1 MIKPSFLC
9 IVVILLISACNVDQL
24 DVEGLKLSENNG
36 LFAFPIGQTTY
47 QLMELL
53 EDADSTLAIDTDE
66 NGMISFSFLEV
77 DTIGLAEESD
87 EQDIDLNLFVR
98 QSVDFP
104 TSSFNIPLFE
114 TFESGSFLLENP
126 ELNFTIKNE
135 LRMPLAIGLVIW
147 GEKLDSLGELDSI
160 PLNIYDAFFD
170 LSDTLK
176 SISNLGLTDTAAV
189 SSTFITLNKTNS
201 DFDQFLGKTPETIYM
216 KLSMVANPDLAE
228 GDTLFFIFPPD
239 TIPDREFN
247 ESAQIFTSMELD
259 LPMSLN
265 LADLAVPVD
274 LDSITIDVDLE
285 TLDSLQLRIV
295 TYNMLPF
302 GATLGLQFL
311 DVNGELLYT
320 LDEGFQVLDNPDLN
334 AITFNVNEPKI
345 NIDQVWLTSEGID
358 ALSDTRTIKIIMT
371 LNTTS
376 GLPAIYTPLLES
388 YTLEVKLSGKARLS
402 YEL

>member
-53 EDADSTLAIDTDE
+53 KDADSTLAIDTDE

-77 DTIGLAEESD
+77 DTIGLADESAS
-87 EQDIDLNLFVR
+87 QGIDLDVFLR
-98 QSVDFP
+98 QSVEFP
-104 TSSFNIPLFE
+104 TSSFSIPLFE
-114 TFESGSFLLENP
+114 TFESGSFLLANP
-126 ELNFTIKNE
+126 SLIFAVTNE
-135 LRMPLAIGLVIW
+135 LRMPLAIGLEIY
-147 GEKLDSLGELDSI
+147 GTKIDNNGDTLRRDLD
-160 PLNIYDAFFD
+160 IYDAFFD
-170 LSDTLK
+170 LSDSLK
-176 SISNLGLTDTAAV
+176 TVLNPSLTDTAAAK
-189 SSTFITLNKTNS
+189 TFIILDKTTS
-201 DFDQFLGKTPETIYM
+201 DFDQFLGWTPENIYM
-216 KLSMVANPDLAE
+216 DMSMVANPDLAE

-247 ESAQIFTSMELD
+247 ENAQIFTSMELD

-285 TLDSLQLRIV
+285 TLDSLELRIV

-311 DVNGELLYT
+311 DINGELLYT
-320 LDEGFQVLDNPDLN
+320 LDEGFQVLDNPDLR
-334 AITFNVNEPKI
+334 AITYKVNEPKI

-388 YTLEVKLSGKARLS
+388 YTLEVKLSVKARLS

>member
-216 KLSMVANPDLAE
+216 KLSMVANADL
-228 GDTLFFIFPPD
+228 DTGVIKVFLPPD

-247 ESAQIFTSMELD
+247 AGAQIFTSMELE
-259 LPMSLN
+259 LPMSIH

-274 LDSITIDVDLE
+274 LDSISVDVDVA
-285 TLDSLQLRIV
+285 TLDSLQLRVV

-302 GATLGLQFL
+302 GALLNLQFL
-311 DVNGELLYT
+311 DASGVVLYS
-320 LDEGFQVLDNPDLN
+320 LEEGFQVLANPPLN
-334 AITFNVNEPKI
+334 SINFNVREPEI
-345 NIDQVWLTSEGID
+345 NINQVWLTGEGID
-358 ALSDTRTIKIIMT
+358 ALNDTQTIKIIMT
-371 LNTTS
+371 LNTTD
-376 GLPAIYTPLLES
+376 GAPNIYTPLLED
-388 YTLEVKLSGKARLS
+388 YTLEVKISGKVRLS

>member
-1 MIKPSFLC
+1 MIKPSYLY
-9 IVVILLISACNVDQL
+9 IVVVLLISSCNVDQL
-24 DVEGLKLSENNG
+24 DVEGLKLSENTG
-36 LFAFPIGQTTY
+36 LYAFPIGETTY

-104 TSSFNIPLFE
+104 ISSFNIPLFE

-216 KLSMVANPDLAE
+216 KLSMVANADL
-228 GDTLFFIFPPD
+228 DTGVIKVFLPPD

-247 ESAQIFTSMELD
+247 AGAQIFTSMELE
-259 LPMSLN
+259 LPMSID

-274 LDSITIDVDLE
+274 LDSISVDVDVA
-285 TLDSLQLRIV
+285 TLDSLQLRVV

-302 GATLGLQFL
+302 GALLNLQFL
-311 DVNGELLYT
+311 DASGVVLYS
-320 LDEGFQVLDNPDLN
+320 LEEGFQVLANPPLN
-334 AITFNVNEPKI
+334 SINFNVKEPEI
-345 NIDQVWLTSEGID
+345 NINQVWLTGEGID
-358 ALSDTRTIKIIMT
+358 ALNDTQTIKIIMT
-371 LNTTS
+371 LNTTD
-376 GLPAIYTPLLES
+376 GAPTIYTPLLEE
-388 YTLEVKLSGKARLS
+388 YTLEVKISGKVRLS

>member
-1 MIKPSFLC
+1 MIKPSYLY
-9 IVVILLISACNVDQL
+9 IVVVLLISSCNVDQL
-24 DVEGLKLSENNG
+24 DVEGLKLSENTG
-36 LFAFPIGQTTY
+36 LYAFPIGETTY

-104 TSSFNIPLFE
+104 ISSFNIPLFE

-216 KLSMVANPDLAE
+216 KLSMVANADL
-228 GDTLFFIFPPD
+228 DTGVIKVFLPPD

-247 ESAQIFTSMELD
+247 AGAQIFTSMELE
-259 LPMSLN
+259 LPMSID

-274 LDSITIDVDLE
+274 LDSISVDVDVA
-285 TLDSLQLRIV
+285 TLDSLQLRVV

-302 GATLGLQFL
+302 GALLNLQFL
-311 DVNGELLYT
+311 DASGVVLYS
-320 LDEGFQVLDNPDLN
+320 LEEGFQVLANPPLN
-334 AITFNVNEPKI
+334 SINFNVKEPEI
-345 NIDQVWLTSEGID
+345 NINQVWLTGEGID
-358 ALSDTRTIKIIMT
+358 ALNDTQTIKIIMT
-371 LNTTS
+371 LNTTD
-376 GLPAIYTPLLES
+376 GAPNIYTPLLED
-388 YTLEVKLSGKARLS
+388 YTLDVKISGKVRLS

>member
-1 MIKPSFLC
+1 MIKPSYLY
-9 IVVILLISACNVDQL
+9 IVVVLLISSCNVDQL
-24 DVEGLKLSENNG
+24 DVEGLKLSENTG
-36 LFAFPIGQTTY
+36 LYAFPIGETTY

-104 TSSFNIPLFE
+104 ISSFNIPLFE

-160 PLNIYDAFFD
+160 PLNIYAAFFD

-216 KLSMVANPDLAE
+216 KLSMVANADL
-228 GDTLFFIFPPD
+228 DTGVIKVFLPPD

-247 ESAQIFTSMELD
+247 AGAQIFTSMELE
-259 LPMSLN
+259 LPMSIH

-274 LDSITIDVDLE
+274 LDSISVDVDVA
-285 TLDSLQLRIV
+285 TLDSLQLRVV

-302 GATLGLQFL
+302 GALLNLQFL
-311 DVNGELLYT
+311 DASGVVLYS
-320 LDEGFQVLDNPDLN
+320 LEEGFQVLANPPLN
-334 AITFNVNEPKI
+334 SINFNVKEPEI
-345 NIDQVWLTSEGID
+345 NINQVWLTGEGID
-358 ALSDTRTIKIIMT
+358 ALNDTQTIKIIMT
-371 LNTTS
+371 LNTTD
-376 GLPAIYTPLLES
+376 GTPTIYTPLLED
-388 YTLEVKLSGKARLS
+388 YTLEVKISGKVRLS

>member
-1 MIKPSFLC
+1 MIKPSYLY
-9 IVVILLISACNVDQL
+9 IVVVLLISSCNVDQL
-24 DVEGLKLSENNG
+24 DVEGLKLSENTG
-36 LFAFPIGQTTY
+36 LYAFPIGETTY

-104 TSSFNIPLFE
+104 ISSFNIPLFE

-216 KLSMVANPDLAE
+216 KLSMVANADL
-228 GDTLFFIFPPD
+228 DTGVIKVFLPPD

-247 ESAQIFTSMELD
+247 AGAQIFTSMELE
-259 LPMSLN
+259 LPMSIH

-274 LDSITIDVDLE
+274 LDSISVDVDVA
-285 TLDSLQLRIV
+285 TLDSLQLRVV

-302 GATLGLQFL
+302 GALLNLQFL
-311 DVNGELLYT
+311 DASGVVLYS
-320 LDEGFQVLDNPDLN
+320 LEEGFQVLANPPLN
-334 AITFNVNEPKI
+334 SINFNVKEPEI
-345 NIDQVWLTSEGID
+345 NINQVWLTGEGID
-358 ALSDTRTIKIIMT
+358 ALNDTQTIKIIMT
-371 LNTTS
+371 LNTTD
-376 GLPAIYTPLLES
+376 GTPTIYTPLLED
-388 YTLEVKLSGKARLS
+388 YTLEVKISGKVRLS

>member
-53 EDADSTLAIDTDE
+53 KDADSTLAIDTDE

-77 DTIGLAEESD
+77 DTIGLADESAS
-87 EQDIDLNLFVR
+87 QGIDLDVFLR
-98 QSVDFP
+98 QSVKFP
-104 TSSFNIPLFE
+104 TSSFSIPLFE
-114 TFESGSFLLENP
+114 TFESGSFLLANP
-126 ELNFTIKNE
+126 SLIFAVTNE
-135 LRMPLAIGLVIW
+135 LRMPLAIGLEIY
-147 GEKLDSLGELDSI
+147 GTKIDNNGDTLRRDLD
-160 PLNIYDAFFD
+160 IYDAFFD
-170 LSDTLK
+170 LSDSLK
-176 SISNLGLTDTAAV
+176 TVLNPSLTDTAAAK
-189 SSTFITLNKTNS
+189 TFIILDKTTS
-201 DFDQFLGKTPETIYM
+201 DFDQFLGWTPENIYM
-216 KLSMVANPDLAE
+216 DMSMVANPDLAE

-247 ESAQIFTSMELD
+247 ENAQIFTSMELD

-285 TLDSLQLRIV
+285 TLDSLELRIV

-311 DVNGELLYT
+311 DINGELLYT
-320 LDEGFQVLDNPDLN
+320 LDEGFQVLDNPDLR
-334 AITFNVNEPKI
+334 AITYKVNEPKI

-388 YTLEVKLSGKARLS
+388 YTLEVKLSVKARLS

>member
-53 EDADSTLAIDTDE
+53 EDADSTLAIDTGE

-216 KLSMVANPDLAE
+216 KLSMVANADL
-228 GDTLFFIFPPD
+228 DTGVIKVFLPPD

-247 ESAQIFTSMELD
+247 AGAQIFTSMELE
-259 LPMSLN
+259 LPMSIH

-274 LDSITIDVDLE
+274 LDSISVDVDVA
-285 TLDSLQLRIV
+285 TLDSLQLRVV

-302 GATLGLQFL
+302 GALLNLQFL
-311 DVNGELLYT
+311 DASGVVLYS
-320 LDEGFQVLDNPDLN
+320 LEEGFQVLANPPLN
-334 AITFNVNEPKI
+334 SINFNVKEPEI
-345 NIDQVWLTSEGID
+345 NINQVWLTGEGID
-358 ALSDTRTIKIIMT
+358 ALNDTQTIKIIMT
-371 LNTTS
+371 LNTTD
-376 GLPAIYTPLLES
+376 GAPNIYTPLLED
-388 YTLEVKLSGKARLS
+388 YTLEVKISGKVRLS

>member
-1 MIKPSFLC
+1 MIKPSYLY
-9 IVVILLISACNVDQL
+9 IVVVLLISSCNVDQL
-24 DVEGLKLSENNG
+24 DVEGLKLSENTG
-36 LFAFPIGQTTY
+36 LYAFPIGETTY

-104 TSSFNIPLFE
+104 ISSFNIPLFE

-201 DFDQFLGKTPETIYM
+201 DFDQFLGKTPST
-216 KLSMVANPDLAE
+216 
-228 GDTLFFIFPPD
+228 
-239 TIPDREFN
+239 
-247 ESAQIFTSMELD
+247 
-259 LPMSLN
+259 
-265 LADLAVPVD
+265 
-274 LDSITIDVDLE
+274 
-285 TLDSLQLRIV
+285 
-295 TYNMLPF
+295 
-302 GATLGLQFL
+302 
-311 DVNGELLYT
+311 
-320 LDEGFQVLDNPDLN
+320 
-334 AITFNVNEPKI
+334 
-345 NIDQVWLTSEGID
+345 
-358 ALSDTRTIKIIMT
+358 
-371 LNTTS
+371 
-376 GLPAIYTPLLES
+376 
-388 YTLEVKLSGKARLS
+388 
-402 YEL
+402 

>member
-1 MIKPSFLC
+1 MIKPSYLY
-9 IVVILLISACNVDQL
+9 IVVVLLISSCNVDQL
-24 DVEGLKLSENNG
+24 DVEGLKLSENTG
-36 LFAFPIGQTTY
+36 LYAFPIGETTY

-87 EQDIDLNLFVR
+87 EQGIDLNLFVR

-104 TSSFNIPLFE
+104 ISSFNIPLFE

-160 PLNIYDAFFD
+160 PLNIYAAFFD

-216 KLSMVANPDLAE
+216 KLSMVANADL
-228 GDTLFFIFPPD
+228 DTGVIKVFLPPD

-247 ESAQIFTSMELD
+247 AGAQIFTSMELE
-259 LPMSLN
+259 LPMSIH

-274 LDSITIDVDLE
+274 LDSISVDVDVA
-285 TLDSLQLRIV
+285 TLDSLQLRVV

-302 GATLGLQFL
+302 GALLNLQFL
-311 DVNGELLYT
+311 DASGVVLYS
-320 LDEGFQVLDNPDLN
+320 LEEGFQVLANPPLN
-334 AITFNVNEPKI
+334 SINFNVKEPEI
-345 NIDQVWLTSEGID
+345 NINQVWLTGEGID
-358 ALSDTRTIKIIMT
+358 ALNDTQTIKIIMT
-371 LNTTS
+371 LNTTD
-376 GLPAIYTPLLES
+376 GAPNIYTPLLED
-388 YTLEVKLSGKARLS
+388 YTLEVKISGKVRLS

>member
-1 MIKPSFLC
+1 MIKPSYLY
-9 IVVILLISACNVDQL
+9 IVVVLLISSCNVDQL
-24 DVEGLKLSENNG
+24 DVEGLKLSENTG
-36 LFAFPIGQTTY
+36 LYAFPIGETTY

-104 TSSFNIPLFE
+104 ISSFNIPLFE

-160 PLNIYDAFFD
+160 PLNIYAAFFD

-216 KLSMVANPDLAE
+216 KLSMVANADL
-228 GDTLFFIFPPD
+228 DTGVIKVFLPPD

-247 ESAQIFTSMELD
+247 AGAQIFTSMELE
-259 LPMSLN
+259 LPMSIH

-274 LDSITIDVDLE
+274 LDSISVDVDVA
-285 TLDSLQLRIV
+285 TLDSLQLRVV

-302 GATLGLQFL
+302 GALLNLQFL
-311 DVNGELLYT
+311 DASGVVLYS
-320 LDEGFQVLDNPDLN
+320 LEEGFQVLANPPLN
-334 AITFNVNEPKI
+334 SINFNVKEPEI
-345 NIDQVWLTSEGID
+345 NINQVWLTGEGID
-358 ALSDTRTIKIIMT
+358 ALNDTQTIKIIMT
-371 LNTTS
+371 LNTTD
-376 GLPAIYTPLLES
+376 GAPNIYTPLLED
-388 YTLEVKLSGKARLS
+388 YTLEVKISGKVRLS

>member
-1 MIKPSFLC
+1 MIKPSYLY
-9 IVVILLISACNVDQL
+9 IVVVLLISSCNVDQL
-24 DVEGLKLSENNG
+24 DVEGLKLSENTG
-36 LFAFPIGQTTY
+36 LYAFPIGETTY

-104 TSSFNIPLFE
+104 ISSFNIPLFE

-216 KLSMVANPDLAE
+216 KLSMVANADL
-228 GDTLFFIFPPD
+228 DTGVIKVFLPPD

-247 ESAQIFTSMELD
+247 AGAQIFTSMELE
-259 LPMSLN
+259 LPMSIH

-274 LDSITIDVDLE
+274 LDSISVDVDVA
-285 TLDSLQLRIV
+285 TLDSLQLRVV

-302 GATLGLQFL
+302 GALLNLQFL
-311 DVNGELLYT
+311 DASGVVLYS
-320 LDEGFQVLDNPDLN
+320 LEEGFQVLANPPLN
-334 AITFNVNEPKI
+334 SINFNVKEPEI
-345 NIDQVWLTSEGID
+345 NINQVWLTGEGID
-358 ALSDTRTIKIIMT
+358 ALNDTQTIKIIMT
-371 LNTTS
+371 LNTTD
-376 GLPAIYTPLLES
+376 GAPTIYTPLLED
-388 YTLEVKLSGKARLS
+388 YTLEVKISGKVRLS

>member
-1 MIKPSFLC
+1 MIKPSYLY
-9 IVVILLISACNVDQL
+9 IVVVLLISSCNVDQL
-24 DVEGLKLSENNG
+24 DVEGLKLSENTG
-36 LFAFPIGQTTY
+36 LYAFPIGETTY

-104 TSSFNIPLFE
+104 ISSFNIPLFE

-216 KLSMVANPDLAE
+216 KLSMVANADL
-228 GDTLFFIFPPD
+228 DTGVIKVFLPPD

-247 ESAQIFTSMELD
+247 AGAQIFTSMELE
-259 LPMSLN
+259 LPMSIH

-274 LDSITIDVDLE
+274 LDSISVDVDVA
-285 TLDSLQLRIV
+285 TLDSLQLRVV

-302 GATLGLQFL
+302 GALLNLQFL
-311 DVNGELLYT
+311 DASGVVLYS
-320 LDEGFQVLDNPDLN
+320 LEEGFQVLANPPLN
-334 AITFNVNEPKI
+334 SINFNVKEPEI
-345 NIDQVWLTSEGID
+345 NINQVWLTGEGID
-358 ALSDTRTIKIIMT
+358 ALNDTQTIKIIMT
-371 LNTTS
+371 LNTTD
-376 GLPAIYTPLLES
+376 GAPNIYTPLLED
-388 YTLEVKLSGKARLS
+388 YTLDVKISGKVRLS